1 MDQRIDSSDTARKRK
16 LWVIEFTRKS
26 YLGNLTSYSTNRHT
40 LKISSIEISKL
51 CAMERR
57 K

>member
-26 YLGNLTSYSTNRHT
+26 YLGNLTSYSTT
-40 LKISSIEISKL
+40 LKISSIEISKYV
-51 CAMERR
+51 CYGET
-57 K
+57 